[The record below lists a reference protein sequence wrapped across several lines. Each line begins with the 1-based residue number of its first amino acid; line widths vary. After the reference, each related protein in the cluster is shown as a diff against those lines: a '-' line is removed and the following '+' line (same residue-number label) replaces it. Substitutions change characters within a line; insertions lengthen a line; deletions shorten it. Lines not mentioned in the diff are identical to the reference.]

1 MNTLFSILIF
11 SLSWLTPMSDPENA
25 SYWES
30 KGDDVKLIQI
40 IHTPDDQGRDVLHIN
55 MFLSSS
61 CTTEIYYAM
70 PLKENDLYVLTNTFG
85 EVVESDIHIC
95 IKKQKKL
102 KIKGRS
108 FKKIS
113 KDKYFSEMKVFEKN
127 LNK

>member
-1 MNTLFSILIF
+1 MNTFFSILMF
-11 SLSWLTPMSDPENA
+11 SLAWLTPNSDAENT

-30 KGDDVKLIQI
+30 KGSDLQLVQI

-61 CTTEIYYAM
+61 CTAEIYYAL
-70 PLKENDLYVLTNTFG
+70 PLEENDLYVLTDTFG
-85 EVVESDIHIC
+85 KVIESEVHIY

-102 KIKGRS
+102 NLKGRS

-113 KDKYFSEMKVFEKN
+113 KDKYFSEMKVFEKK

>member
-1 MNTLFSILIF
+1 MNSFFSILIF
-11 SLSWLTPMSDPENA
+11 SLTWLTPNADPENT

-30 KGDDVKLIQI
+30 KGRELQLVQI

-70 PLKENDLYVLTNTFG
+70 PLKENDVYVLTDTFG
-85 EVVESDIHIC
+85 KVIESQIHIC
-95 IKKQKKL
+95 VKNQKKL
-102 KIKGRS
+102 ELRGRN

-113 KDKYFSEMKVFEKN
+113 KDKYFSEMKVFEKR